1 MHGFRRG
8 FLAAIAL
15 ILILISAFDAPSLL
29 AHQGQYDTIRVV
41 THDCLRAASDF
52 ACPSPSDYMTISYD
66 GLLWT
71 VPALGETIT
80 NSRSEIAGFRDHYE
94 ARQSAVSVNKGI
106 APVDMKV
113 IAKDTILP
121 RLE

>member
-8 FLAAIAL
+8 FFAAIAL

-41 THDCLRAASDF
+41 THDCLRAANDFSHPSSDNL
-52 ACPSPSDYMTISYD
+52 ATSCD
-66 GLLWT
+66 GMLWT
-71 VPALGETIT
+71 APTLSEPIT
-80 NSRSEIAGFRDHYE
+80 NGRAEIAALRTHYE
-94 ARQSAVSVNKGI
+94 ARQTAESVNKGI
-106 APVDMKV
+106 APIDMKV
-113 IAKDTILP
+113 VAKDTKLP